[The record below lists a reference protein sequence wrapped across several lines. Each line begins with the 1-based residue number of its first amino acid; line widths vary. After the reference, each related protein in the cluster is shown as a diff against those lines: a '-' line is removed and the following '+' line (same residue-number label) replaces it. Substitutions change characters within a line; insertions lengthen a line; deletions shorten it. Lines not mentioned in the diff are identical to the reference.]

1 MFELSDCM
9 IFFVVLFPVS
19 CLQVSHARPAMS
31 FPPGYDSGYGMG
43 RGAQW
48 VQTPALSSKPVPAT
62 QHSPVPLGFQ
72 PPPSNAGTES
82 PASLIGST
90 NSFQAAQSNAGMFM
104 PMPSF
109 VQGNKLPSTGV
120 PPGMMHQ
127 AVSSSSMKHNDPQII
142 DMSAS
147 PVMGLVDDTS
157 QVVTRTPDVAS
168 NKSYSS
174 PLGQAQRHTPP
185 GLASSPLSEAQLS
198 APYIQ
203 NSYPIAPQAVGN
215 GVYHSLSN
223 HHNRSIPYN
232 IPAMTSHSA
241 PVVPGPFSNSPQSFS
256 DMKPLLQSRQMVNR
270 GQEMFVATNP
280 VSVGVPSQ
288 EPLLPLAATAHQV
301 SLSLSLLLL
310 IPFLII

>member
-1 MFELSDCM
+1 
-9 IFFVVLFPVS
+9 
-19 CLQVSHARPAMS
+19 MS
-31 FPPGYDSGYGMG
+31 SPPSGYDGGYGLG
-43 RGAQW
+43 RGGQW
-48 VQTPALSSKPVPAT
+48 VHTTPALSSKPVPAT
-62 QHSPVPLGFQ
+62 QHSSVPLGFQ
-72 PPPSNAGTES
+72 PPPSNAGSFTES
-82 PASLIGST
+82 PASLIGSA
-90 NSFQAAQSNAGMFM
+90 NSFQAGQSNAGLSM

-109 VQGNKLPSTGV
+109 VQGNKLPSTSV

-127 AVSSSSMKHNDPQII
+127 EVSSSSTKLNDPQII

-157 QVVTRTPDVAS
+157 QVVTPTPDIAS
-168 NKSYSS
+168 NPS

-185 GLASSPLSEAQLS
+185 GLACSPSNLS

-215 GVYHSLSN
+215 GVYDSLSN

-241 PVVPGPFSNSPQSFS
+241 PVVPGRFSNSPQS
-256 DMKPLLQSRQMVNR
+256 DMKPLLQSRQMVDR

-280 VSVGVPSQ
+280 VSVGVPSRSLATTYQ
-288 EPLLPLAATAHQV
+288 APLLPLAATAHQV
-301 SLSLSLLLL
+301 SLSFFCLLLVL
-310 IPFLII
+310 FSDHLMFSHNHRTYA